1 MVDPSE
7 LNLRKCKEVREFVL
21 EIIKA
26 VYDKGIYCMSV
37 DFSNFVLAANGHT
50 PKMHGFSFTFS
61 VDELQPGQFERLP
74 RVNIERMKY
83 LLDEAG
89 FI

>member
-1 MVDPSE
+1 
-7 LNLRKCKEVREFVL
+7 
-21 EIIKA
+21 
-26 VYDKGIYCMSV
+26 
-37 DFSNFVLAANGHT
+37 
-50 PKMHGFSFTFS
+50 MHGFSFTFS